1 MPNIPQSPLQDGS
14 AATDAD
20 LAALLAG
27 KWDVAPSLQPVADVL
42 AALSAEPSPGELAG
56 EARALAAFG
65 RRAGVPVPR
74 RRARRGTAG
83 LTSRLST
90 KVAAAATTAVLLGGA
105 ATAAFADVL
114 PAPIQ
119 RLAHDAFGAPDAPS
133 TPQPGPARGKPAA
146 PRQFASHAKS
156 KAGAK
161 SHGQGRHPG
170 RHGHGQPGTGQG
182 QPGNGQGSPHAK
194 GQGAGSSGQGQPG
207 TGQGQGPGQGQPG
220 NGQGQGNPHAKGQ
233 RGDPHPQGQ
242 QGNPRPR
249 QSQQHTMPG
258 LPGTGRPWIPRHQ
271 APSPRPGCGVAAARW
286 AGWPA

>member
-27 KWDVAPSLQPVADVL
+27 KWDVAHSLQPVADVL
-42 AALSAEPSPGELAG
+42 AALSADPSPGELAG

-65 RRAGVPVPR
+65 HRAGVPVPR

-90 KVAAAATTAVLLGGA
+90 KAAAAATTAVLLSGA
-105 ATAAFADVL
+105 ATAAFAGVL

-119 RLAHDAFGAPDAPS
+119 RFAHDAFGAPDARSAPS
-133 TPQPGPARGKPAA
+133 APQPDHARGKTA
-146 PRQFASHAKS
+146 PGQFASHAKS

-161 SHGQGRHPG
+161 SHDQGRHAG

-207 TGQGQGPGQGQPG
+207 TGQGQPG

-242 QGNPRPR
+242 QGNPHPQAKPAAHHARPA
-249 QSQQHTMPG
+249 
-258 LPGTGRPWIPRHQ
+258 RH
-271 APSPRPGCGVAAARW
+271 G
-286 AGWPA
+286 PAMDP